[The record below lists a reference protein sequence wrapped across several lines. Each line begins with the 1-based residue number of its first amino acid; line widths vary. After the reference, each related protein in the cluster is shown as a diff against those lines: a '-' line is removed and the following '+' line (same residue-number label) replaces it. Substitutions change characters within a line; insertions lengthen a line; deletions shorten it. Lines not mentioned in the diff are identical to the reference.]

1 METLPTA
8 TARRSFSVLLAGL
21 LLVMG
26 CPSGER
32 QPDPTPPSGGEGN
45 SITVN
50 GVTRTFRLHAP
61 SNPGSTPMPMVIAI
75 NGGGMRA
82 EQFPQEADFAQL
94 AEREGFLFVVPLSEL
109 LPDNEGEWQLNT
121 TASSRQDID
130 FLEALID
137 ELSSRYSVDASRV
150 YGTGYSLGSMFNY
163 EIACQLSGRFA
174 AIASH
179 AGTMP
184 VQPDSCSPARTMA
197 VLHVHGTE
205 DTIIP
210 YNSTWDWK
218 EWDEV
223 GTMRDI
229 PSLIT
234 FWSGLANCQNSR
246 DETTPNGRHFIHEN
260 CDGNVRVEHH
270 RMDGLGH
277 GWPASVNGQPTHQL
291 IWDFLSSFQRP

>member
-1 METLPTA
+1 MDPLDHTVTRPL
-8 TARRSFSVLLAGL
+8 SVALLAGL
-21 LLVMG
+21 LLITG
-26 CPSGER
+26 CPSEA
-32 QPDPTPPSGGEGN
+32 QQQDPASPSGSEG
-45 SITVN
+45 SAVTVN
-50 GVTRTFRLHAP
+50 GVNRTFRLYGPAT
-61 SNPGSTPMPMVIAI
+61 PGATPMPIVIAI

-109 LPDNEGEWQLNT
+109 LPGNEGEWQLNT
-121 TASSRQDID
+121 TASARQDID

-234 FWSGLANCQNSR
+234 FWSGLANCQSSR
-246 DETTPNGRHFIHEN
+246 EATTADGRHFIHEN
-260 CDGNVRVEHH
+260 CDGNVRIEHH
-270 RMDGLGH
+270 RMEGLGH
-277 GWPASVNGQPTHQL
+277 GWPDSVNGQPTHQA
-291 IWDFLSSFQRP
+291 IWNFLSSFQRP